1 MALITEQPPLT
12 NILLFLQLEIIQMT
26 IYNTGAQSYQPL
38 YQYKW
43 RPATNVVGTNVV
55 YNYQNGG
62 QLINRSNATVAMAD
76 TLPALISSADNEPGA
91 IFNGWL
97 MDIKN
102 TDASASLVISAPTGS
117 LINGSASITLT
128 FGQATSIYYDG
139 ALNNYYTW
147 LPAV

>member
-1 MALITEQPPLT
+1 
-12 NILLFLQLEIIQMT
+12 MT

-62 QLINRSNATVAMAD
+62 QLINRSNATVAMA
-76 TLPALISSADNEPGA
+76 
-91 IFNGWL
+91 
-97 MDIKN
+97 DIKN